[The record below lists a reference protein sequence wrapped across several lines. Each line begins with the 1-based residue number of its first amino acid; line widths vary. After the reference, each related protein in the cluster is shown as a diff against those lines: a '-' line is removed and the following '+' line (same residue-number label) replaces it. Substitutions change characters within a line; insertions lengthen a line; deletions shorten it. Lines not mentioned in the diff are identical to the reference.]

1 MVLLESIWIFEIA
14 RQCAFDVSWLPK
26 GPESRN
32 YALGNIM
39 KNKQPDKRAKNSLLY
54 FSIKLAKTI
63 LSSLSARSLLCNI
76 SGKVNYFALPKSV
89 GFVPTSQ
96 ILNFYGFVIPICK
109 IFHPKKLQVM

>member
-1 MVLLESIWIFEIA
+1 MGFFRHMVLLESIWIFEIA
-14 RQCAFDVSWLPK
+14 RQCAFDLSRLPK

-63 LSSLSARSLLCNI
+63 LNSLSARSLLCNI
-76 SGKVNYFALPKSV
+76 SGKVNYFALSKSV
-89 GFVPTSQ
+89 GSVPYVK
-96 ILNFYGFVIPICK
+96 ILQK
-109 IFHPKKLQVM
+109 

>member
-1 MVLLESIWIFEIA
+1 MGFFRHMVLLESIWIFEIA
-14 RQCAFDVSWLPK
+14 RQCAFDLSRLPK

-63 LSSLSARSLLCNI
+63 LNSLSARSLLCNI
-76 SGKVNYFALPKSV
+76 SGKVNYFALSKSV
-89 GFVPTSQ
+89 GSVPYVK
-96 ILNFYGFVIPICK
+96 ILQKQRFRNQNVNP
-109 IFHPKKLQVM
+109 V